1 MVKNALTKQG
11 KPRLAVH
18 HALDQLHP
26 GYMALD
32 LPVVDGERSS
42 GLHSHLILFHSM
54 RKAFQFGQVTLVDE
68 GSPGREPLPFP
79 LARAAGESPASSDT
93 PSESPEERRSK
104 QHWRTPR
111 LGRGSHG

>member
-1 MVKNALTKQG
+1 MKNALTKQG

-26 GYMALD
+26 GHMALD

-42 GLHSHLILFHSM
+42 GLHSRLILFHTM

-79 LARAAGESPASSDT
+79 FAQHLEKVLRQAIRCLQGWMSLAKCRQIHSAG
-93 PSESPEERRSK
+93 
-104 QHWRTPR
+104 
-111 LGRGSHG
+111 